1 MNDAVLAHLR
11 CPNCESALVTLG
23 ARGPLRC
30 ARGHSFDIAKQGY
43 ATLTAGR
50 TPHTGD
56 STEMIADRER
66 FLAAGH
72 YAFIAEALATAAA
85 QVAPRLANA
94 RVVAPGRADAQG
106 VAPGSAA
113 RLVVDAGTG
122 TGYYLARVLDELPA
136 AVGLGL
142 DVSKPALRRAARAHQ
157 RADAALADLWQP
169 LPLADGSAAL
179 ILDVF
184 APRNGAEFHRVLH
197 PGGALLVVTPA
208 ADHLAELIDAF
219 GLIRVDPDKADRVS
233 GSLGTHFTATATT
246 THRHRMRLNDDE
258 VRTLIGMT
266 PSARHVHPNPARTGP
281 HDADAGIAG
290 AGGTGT
296 GAGDAGPTAAMDV
309 TAAIDL
315 TIYRRA

>member
-1 MNDAVLAHLR
+1 MNDAVLPYLR
-11 CPNCESALVTLG
+11 CPNCGSALVTLG
-23 ARGPLRC
+23 APGPLRC
-30 ARGHSFDIAKQGY
+30 ARGHSFDIARQGY

-72 YAFIAEALATAAA
+72 YAFIAEALATTA
-85 QVAPRLANA
+85 A
-94 RVVAPGRADAQG
+94 RVVPGLTGARA
-106 VAPGSAA
+106 VAPGASGSATAGSAA
-113 RLVVDAGTG
+113 GLVVDAGTG

-157 RADAALADLWQP
+157 RADAALADLWRP
-169 LPLADGSAAL
+169 LPLADSAAAL

-197 PGGALLVVTPA
+197 ADGALLVVTPA

-233 GSLGTHFTATATT
+233 DSLGTHLTPTDTTA
-246 THRHRMRLNDDE
+246 HRHRMHLNGDE
-258 VRTLIGMT
+258 IRTLIGMT
-266 PSARHVHPNPARTGP
+266 PSARH
-281 HDADAGIAG
+281 
-290 AGGTGT
+290 T